1 MKELFRFL
9 RRFVRPYRKNLTL
22 SVIYNVL
29 SAFLNVFSFA
39 LIIPILNI
47 LFKISEEVYSLMP
60 MPKMEGFLGLANM
73 EEMIDVCSNNFKF
86 FLTNYI
92 EQYGGANTLLILGLI
107 LIVMTLFKTGCYY
120 ASAAVMVPLRTGVVR
135 DIRVKVYNKVLSLPM
150 SFFSKE
156 RKGDIITRMSGDVTE
171 VETSIA
177 SSLDMLIKNPIMIF
191 IYLITMIILSWQ
203 LTIFTLVVV
212 PGLVWIMGVIGRKLK
227 QKSLVV
233 QSRWSDTMSQLEETL
248 GGLRVIKA
256 FLAEKKMSDRFA
268 NSSDQ
273 LRTATNKVNMRQALA
288 HPLSEFM
295 GTALIVLVLWY
306 GGSLIL
312 GDNSPITASKFI
324 YYLTILYSVI
334 NPIKDFAKASYA
346 IPKGLASVERI
357 DKILL
362 AENNIKEPQNSV
374 SLDGFKNKIEY
385 QDVTFSYEEEREVL
399 RNINLEIPHG
409 KTIALVGQSGS
420 GKSTLVD
427 LLPRFYDP
435 TAGRILID
443 GVDIKD
449 VSIRSLR
456 SIMGNVNQEAI
467 LFNDTFY
474 NNITFGVDGATK
486 EQVIAAAKI
495 ANAHDFIMESEKGYD
510 TNIGDRGC
518 MLSGGQRQRV
528 SIARAILKN
537 PPILILDEA
546 TSALDTESERLVQ
559 EALERLMKDRTT
571 IAIAHRLSTIKSADE
586 ICVVHEGRIVERGT
600 HEELLEMDG
609 YYKRLNDMQQL

>member
-203 LTIFTLVVV
+203 LTIFTLDRKSVV
-212 PGLVWIMGVIGRKLK
+212 
-227 QKSLVV
+227 
-233 QSRWSDTMSQLEETL
+233 
-248 GGLRVIKA
+248 
-256 FLAEKKMSDRFA
+256 
-268 NSSDQ
+268 
-273 LRTATNKVNMRQALA
+273 
-288 HPLSEFM
+288 
-295 GTALIVLVLWY
+295 
-306 GGSLIL
+306 
-312 GDNSPITASKFI
+312 
-324 YYLTILYSVI
+324 
-334 NPIKDFAKASYA
+334 
-346 IPKGLASVERI
+346 
-357 DKILL
+357 
-362 AENNIKEPQNSV
+362 
-374 SLDGFKNKIEY
+374 
-385 QDVTFSYEEEREVL
+385 
-399 RNINLEIPHG
+399 
-409 KTIALVGQSGS
+409 
-420 GKSTLVD
+420 
-427 LLPRFYDP
+427 
-435 TAGRILID
+435 
-443 GVDIKD
+443 
-449 VSIRSLR
+449 
-456 SIMGNVNQEAI
+456 
-467 LFNDTFY
+467 
-474 NNITFGVDGATK
+474 
-486 EQVIAAAKI
+486 
-495 ANAHDFIMESEKGYD
+495 
-510 TNIGDRGC
+510 
-518 MLSGGQRQRV
+518 
-528 SIARAILKN
+528 
-537 PPILILDEA
+537 
-546 TSALDTESERLVQ
+546 
-559 EALERLMKDRTT
+559 
-571 IAIAHRLSTIKSADE
+571 
-586 ICVVHEGRIVERGT
+586 
-600 HEELLEMDG
+600 
-609 YYKRLNDMQQL
+609 